1 MANDSISGLN
11 LHIDLLINEVFFQP
25 YVLPKL
31 QIICNISDSSLIY
44 LHQWDFIFQIK
55 SILPH
60 ILPTAGITCKLL
72 AVKFTQGEQFKVKQH

>member
-1 MANDSISGLN
+1 MANDFISGLY
-11 LHIDLLINEVFFQP
+11 LHTDLLINEVSFQP

-44 LHQWDFIFQIK
+44 SHQCDFIFQIE
-55 SILPH
+55 STVPH
-60 ILPTAGITCKLL
+60 ILPTAGITRKLL

>member
-11 LHIDLLINEVFFQP
+11 IHINLLTNEILFQP

-31 QIICNISDSSLIY
+31 QITCNISDSSLIY
-44 LHQWDFIFQIK
+44 LQQCDIIFQIK
-55 SILPH
+55 STLSH

-72 AVKFTQGEQFKVKQH
+72 AVKFAQREQLKVKQQ